1 MILETMFSKCFGSS
15 DVSRDH
21 FWHLRSHVGASG
33 MPCKAPQQEQKC
45 LRGVRLAV
53 SRPSAPKMG
62 TKINPRMR
70 KTNMKKRLR
79 MRLGKGLQKSV
90 QRIKNGSAPTIIIEF
105 PLVWELNFH
114 FFSLTPK
121 SRQNGAPAGASGLK
135 NRSTRL
141 SRGVPKNLEKTT
153 LYQGECFTV

>member
-90 QRIKNGSAPTIIIEF
+90 QKDKKWIRSDHHNRVPACVGAQ
-105 PLVWELNFH
+105 
-114 FFSLTPK
+114 FSLFQPDTKKSPK
-121 SRQNGAPAGASGLK
+121 WCSGGSFWAQESLHEAFQ
-135 NRSTRL
+135 
-141 SRGVPKNLEKTT
+141 RGSEKP
-153 LYQGECFTV
+153 